1 MRIPRLY
8 IDAELT
14 EGRELPLPADR
25 FNYLKNV
32 LRLRPKSPVL
42 AFDGRGLEAEAVF
55 LPEKKSGKLIIGA
68 VRARSAES
76 PLQLHLLQGISKG
89 ERMDLVIQ
97 KAVELGVN
105 RITPV
110 AMTRSVVDLKGD
122 RADKRLARW
131 REIAINAC
139 EQCGRNH
146 LPLIDPIS
154 TLPAALAQ
162 VNPDAHKWVLN
173 TTAAKAASAT
183 AIEKAALVIGPEGG
197 LTEQE
202 VAHCLTSGFATL
214 WLGPRILRTE
224 TAAIAALAIMQ
235 ARYGDM

>member
-1 MRIPRLY
+1 
-8 IDAELT
+8 
-14 EGRELPLPADR
+14 
-25 FNYLKNV
+25 
-32 LRLRPKSPVL
+32 
-42 AFDGRGLEAEAVF
+42 
-55 LPEKKSGKLIIGA
+55 
-68 VRARSAES
+68 
-76 PLQLHLLQGISKG
+76 
-89 ERMDLVIQ
+89 
-97 KAVELGVN
+97 
-105 RITPV
+105 
-110 AMTRSVVDLKGD
+110 VVDLKGD
-122 RADKRLARW
+122 RTDKRLTRW

-162 VNPDAHKWVLN
+162 VNPDAHKWVLH